1 MSNLKSKTIDFLSTL
16 EGYHAALKMIHW
28 STKIK
33 SEHLLTDD
41 IDKSILDYEDKIA
54 EVTMGL
60 LNTRY
65 GHGDLKCMLPE
76 AKTSESLLKEMK
88 SDVSAYR
95 SEVEDSDDNAG
106 IINILDDFITDIDT
120 WKYLITFS

>member
-1 MSNLKSKTIDFLSTL
+1 
-16 EGYHAALKMIHW
+16 MIHW

-41 IDKSILDYEDKIA
+41 IDKSVLDYEDKIA

-95 SEVEDSDDNAG
+95 SEVGDSDDNAG

>member
-1 MSNLKSKTIDFLSTL
+1 MSNLRNKTKDFLSTL

-28 STKIK
+28 STNVK

-41 IDKSILDYEDKIA
+41 IDKSVLEYEDKIA

-65 GHGDLKCMLPE
+65 GHGDLECMLPE
-76 AKTSESLLKEMK
+76 AKTTESLLKEMK
-88 SDVSAYR
+88 SDVKAYR
-95 SEVEDSDDNAG
+95 SEVGDSVDNAG
-106 IINILDDFITDIDT
+106 VINVLDDILTDIES
-120 WKYLITFS
+120 WQYLITFK